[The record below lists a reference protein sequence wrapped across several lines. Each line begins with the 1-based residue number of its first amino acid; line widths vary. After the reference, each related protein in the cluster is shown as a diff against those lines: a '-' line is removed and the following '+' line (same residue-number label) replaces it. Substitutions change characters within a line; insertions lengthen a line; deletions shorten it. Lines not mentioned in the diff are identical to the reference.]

1 MQTAFEPFGASE
13 REKKRRVLSYDF
25 NRPLL
30 TNRSARGSPATH
42 ASGAARR
49 HSPPARKACAVDA
62 SHSSRRRGCLLV
74 REAASWIRR
83 LTLSPPPSF
92 LPALKRTGSSRRAA
106 QCVRQT
112 MSRVQVLLL
121 IVLCSTAAA
130 KFNTQLDATHKGEL
144 IAKINAFVATPN
156 EKSVKIDV
164 SNSKFGRLRDLS
176 ESCYAR
182 QPALP
187 AGAEATSRV
196 VFLAG
201 TDTADKDGTS
211 KRTTAIAIFGMTKE
225 GGAHDR
231 YGQLPALLDFIIL
244 SLPKELPGRGWGT
257 ETWSFL
263 CNQR

>member
-1 MQTAFEPFGASE
+1 
-13 REKKRRVLSYDF
+13 
-25 NRPLL
+25 
-30 TNRSARGSPATH
+30 
-42 ASGAARR
+42 
-49 HSPPARKACAVDA
+49 
-62 SHSSRRRGCLLV
+62 
-74 REAASWIRR
+74 
-83 LTLSPPPSF
+83 
-92 LPALKRTGSSRRAA
+92 
-106 QCVRQT
+106 

-130 KFNTQLDATHKGEL
+130 KLNTQLDATHKGEL
-144 IAKINAFVATPN
+144 IAKINTFVATPN

-176 ESCYAR
+176 ESCSAR

-225 GGAHDR
+225 V
-231 YGQLPALLDFIIL
+231 
-244 SLPKELPGRGWGT
+244 GT
-257 ETWSFL
+257 EVGATLPPDMGNCLPSSISFL
-263 CNQR
+263 VFRKSSFLAEVRVYRDVVISM

>member
-1 MQTAFEPFGASE
+1 M
-13 REKKRRVLSYDF
+13 
-25 NRPLL
+25 
-30 TNRSARGSPATH
+30 
-42 ASGAARR
+42 
-49 HSPPARKACAVDA
+49 
-62 SHSSRRRGCLLV
+62 
-74 REAASWIRR
+74 
-83 LTLSPPPSF
+83 
-92 LPALKRTGSSRRAA
+92 
-106 QCVRQT
+106 
-112 MSRVQVLLL
+112 
-121 IVLCSTAAA
+121 
-130 KFNTQLDATHKGEL
+130 EL
-144 IAKINAFVATPN
+144 IAKINTFVATPN

-176 ESCYAR
+176 ESCSAR

-231 YGQLPALLDFIIL
+231 YGQLPALLDFIL

-257 ETWSFL
+257 TETWSCL
-263 CNQR
+263 CNQRQLGLTLSYLTCLNASIQHCKARRSEKPPRRRYHGLPVRVTPNRG

>member
-1 MQTAFEPFGASE
+1 
-13 REKKRRVLSYDF
+13 
-25 NRPLL
+25 
-30 TNRSARGSPATH
+30 
-42 ASGAARR
+42 
-49 HSPPARKACAVDA
+49 
-62 SHSSRRRGCLLV
+62 
-74 REAASWIRR
+74 
-83 LTLSPPPSF
+83 
-92 LPALKRTGSSRRAA
+92 
-106 QCVRQT
+106 

-121 IVLCSTAAA
+121 IVLCSIAAA

-176 ESCYAR
+176 ESCSAR

-225 GGAHDR
+225 VGTEVGSSSR
-231 YGQLPALLDFIIL
+231 YGQLPALLDFML
-244 SLPKELPGRGWGT
+244 SLPKELPGRG
-257 ETWSFL
+257 
-263 CNQR
+263 